1 MRGEGVGEMMG
12 EAMRRTEDLMQWAA
26 MPLLSLSPQ
35 SFSNAVHLAL
45 SPSPLL
51 LSSFTMD
58 LFIVGAVTFF
68 VLLIGALVWSS
79 QRQAARRSINS
90 GSFLSDSDPTAL
102 LKLQLEEILA
112 TKGLESKDSELG
124 SFEYEWK
131 EKNAYEAAKNGETS
145 GEEGAAVASKP
156 LPALLLARSMELARY
171 MTSFDARL
179 GVVVES
185 YGQQVPRDTVMYLN
199 SVSGSLRAEA
209 AAVSTEA
216 ESLKA
221 GWGATIMRQA
231 MDLTVG
237 LERRKEARVN
247 AETARTQPQTAP
259 TEVDRLE
266 QRKVKEKEQAAK
278 AHEEAQRVAKQK
290 KEADRA
296 YRELMGESEKKV
308 KSQKK

>member
-1 MRGEGVGEMMG
+1 
-12 EAMRRTEDLMQWAA
+12 
-26 MPLLSLSPQ
+26 
-35 SFSNAVHLAL
+35 
-45 SPSPLL
+45 
-51 LSSFTMD
+51 MD

-79 QRQAARRSINS
+79 QRHASRRSVNS

-112 TKGLESKDSELG
+112 AKGMESKDSEIG
-124 SFEYEWK
+124 AFEYEWK
-131 EKNAYEAAKNGETS
+131 DKKAYEAAKNGETS
-145 GEEGAAVASKP
+145 GEEGEAASASASKP

-179 GVVVES
+179 AVVVES
-185 YGQQVPRDTVMYLN
+185 YGQQVPRDTVLYLN
-199 SVSGSLRAEA
+199 TVSGALRGEA

-247 AETARTQPQTAP
+247 AETARTQPKAEMTDA
-259 TEVDRLE
+259 DRLE

-278 AHEEAQRVAKQK
+278 AHEEAQRIAKQK

-296 YRELMGESEKKV
+296 YRELMGESDKKA